1 MKVFPGR
8 LNWRSATIRT
18 SRGGTGSTAVAP
30 KSLAA
35 ADTLEQGGKLRKQV
49 GGEPM
54 LILFRNLGWLI
65 GLISRQQWML
75 VSSRHQRHAR
85 YYSVAAVQDIR
96 GSTTGR
102 LPALQTPAG
111 VLDENVTPLS

>member
-1 MKVFPGR
+1 
-8 LNWRSATIRT
+8 
-18 SRGGTGSTAVAP
+18 
-30 KSLAA
+30 
-35 ADTLEQGGKLRKQV
+35 
-49 GGEPM
+49 M
-54 LILFRNLGWLI
+54 LILFRNLGWLF
-65 GLISRQQWML
+65 GLISTQQWML
-75 VSSRHQRHAR
+75 VSSHHQRHAR

>member
-1 MKVFPGR
+1 
-8 LNWRSATIRT
+8 
-18 SRGGTGSTAVAP
+18 
-30 KSLAA
+30 
-35 ADTLEQGGKLRKQV
+35 
-49 GGEPM
+49 
-54 LILFRNLGWLI
+54 
-65 GLISRQQWML
+65 ML
-75 VSSRHQRHAR
+75 VSSHHQRHAR

>member
-1 MKVFPGR
+1 
-8 LNWRSATIRT
+8 
-18 SRGGTGSTAVAP
+18 
-30 KSLAA
+30 
-35 ADTLEQGGKLRKQV
+35 
-49 GGEPM
+49 M

-75 VSSRHQRHAR
+75 VSSHHQRHAR

-111 VLDENVTPLS
+111 VLDENVTPLSSQPPPHAVLPQDMQVQSGSSRAWGSP

>member
-1 MKVFPGR
+1 
-8 LNWRSATIRT
+8 
-18 SRGGTGSTAVAP
+18 
-30 KSLAA
+30 
-35 ADTLEQGGKLRKQV
+35 
-49 GGEPM
+49 M

-85 YYSVAAVQDIR
+85 YYSVAAVQDLY
-96 GSTTGR
+96 GR

-111 VLDENVTPLS
+111 V